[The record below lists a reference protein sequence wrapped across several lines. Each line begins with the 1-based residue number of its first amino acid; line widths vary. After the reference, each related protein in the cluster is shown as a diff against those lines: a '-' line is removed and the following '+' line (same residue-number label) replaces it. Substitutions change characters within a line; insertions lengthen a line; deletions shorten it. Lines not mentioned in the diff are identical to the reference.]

1 MNIPYVQQ
9 IFKVSEVIGPVLRL
23 GEYLCPN
30 ISRDTGDVEMTA
42 LTQGTTNG
50 PQKLYMVAVRLSG
63 PAAIPRSESSLV
75 KIYGD
80 GTDIIIDRPTKAA

>member
-1 MNIPYVQQ
+1 MNVPYFQH
-9 IFKVSEVIGPVLRL
+9 IFNVSEVIGSVLRL
-23 GEYLCPN
+23 REYLFPN
-30 ISRDTGDVEMTA
+30 ISRDTGDVEITA

-50 PQKLYMVAVRLSG
+50 PQKLYMVAVRPSG

-80 GTDIIIDRPTKAA
+80 DTDIIIDRPRK

>member
-1 MNIPYVQQ
+1 MVKRNVAVRQSL
-9 IFKVSEVIGPVLRL
+9 K
-23 GEYLCPN
+23 
-30 ISRDTGDVEMTA
+30 
-42 LTQGTTNG
+42 

-80 GTDIIIDRPTKAA
+80 GTDIIIDRPTK